1 MRSLNTLLLVTVA
14 IAAIGC
20 GGNDTTTNTNSN
32 VNANSASNSTATG
45 NTNALDTVKAPE
57 AATANDAPTLGPVIN
72 AYYDALRKKD
82 AAGVRKVM
90 ERKFLST
97 IEEDMKAEGK
107 TDIVAFLT
115 ETDKLPSGKM
125 EARNEKI
132 TGNKGIA
139 EVKGGSYVTWTPTT
153 FVKEDGV
160 WKVSNEVPSPG
171 AR

>member
-1 MRSLNTLLLVTVA
+1 MRSLNTLLLLTVA

-32 VNANSASNSTATG
+32 VNANSTSNSTATG

-82 AAGVRKVM
+82 APGVRKVM

-132 TGNKGIA
+132 TGNKGVA

-153 FVKEDGV
+153 FVKEDGI